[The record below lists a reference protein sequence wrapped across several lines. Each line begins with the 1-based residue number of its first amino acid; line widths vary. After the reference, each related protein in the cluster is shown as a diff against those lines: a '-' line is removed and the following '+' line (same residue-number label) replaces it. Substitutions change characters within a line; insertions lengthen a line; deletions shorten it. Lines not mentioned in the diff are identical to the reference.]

1 MKKHS
6 YTAAATVMTA
16 RVHRSSAHHQ
26 SGALSDYY

>member
-6 YTAAATVMTA
+6 YTAAATVMTT